1 MEKNFH
7 QSGNPLQAAEKA
19 GREFL
24 SLKWKVLLLS
34 SLILIAIVVS
44 FTGITYRSLMN
55 DFENQRDVQ
64 HQRYALEVKG
74 LIEQTSNNLHQ
85 LAHLIP
91 FLEGMSGALLSGSG
105 AKINQVFDTD
115 WAPLQLNNDIEL
127 IRFYD
132 SSNALLA
139 KWGMSESYPQES
151 VMLKWVE
158 EANHREQP
166 LTPLSCDKSC
176 TQFTVTP
183 LLVEGKK
190 VGVVVIGIP
199 LVDVVLGF
207 KDISGAHIGLLMKE
221 QGNKSGN
228 NSVKIENWNLQVAA
242 HSKEMNV
249 AILQRAAELYPDFG
263 SVRDGV
269 QVSWDDRY
277 LQIKPLM
284 LDEIVSSEKARLIVV
299 TDITSNIRT
308 IQRSTEQN
316 ITIGLIG
323 LALSEILLFII
334 LTKPLSRLKHIVFTL
349 PLLARSSFKEFRSS
363 VRSATQKQFLKDEI
377 DMLDETAVAL
387 SFQLQ
392 TLEDQVAEQ
401 IEELSKER
409 DFINHLLDIAQVI
422 VITQNAQGEIL
433 MLNAHGEMLIQYTEK
448 ELTGKPFTS
457 LLAIDGNLHEL
468 TTRLDEVRSERRDQ
482 LRHETNIL
490 CKDGSL
496 RNILWLHSRLTPHTA
511 EDPAILSVGLDIT
524 EHKRAEGRLAWLAD
538 HDPLT
543 DLYNRRRF
551 QEELEQMLNLA
562 ARYRHSGALLFF
574 DLDQFK
580 YINDTSG
587 HQAGDSLLKM
597 VAHMLLGSIRSVDIL
612 GRLGGD
618 EFAVILPET
627 TAEGAI
633 EVAKNA
639 LACLSKGQITVN
651 GRTHKALASIGIA
664 LFPEH
669 GSNVHD
675 LLAAA
680 DLAMYQAKE
689 AGRGGW
695 HLFSDEEKTRERMH
709 TLVYWKEK
717 IEHALLHER
726 FLFYFQPIMNIAD
739 KSISHHE
746 VLLRM
751 LDDAGNILAPHL
763 FIPAAEQTGLIHAID
778 HMVLRKAI
786 AQSAQIQHAGHPVR
800 FSINLSAH
808 AFHDPELL
816 PILTEAF
823 HHYEADPSNFMFEIT
838 ETAALEDL
846 YAAKEL
852 METIKQL
859 GCSFTLD
866 DFGVGFSSFYYIRQL
881 PIDIVK
887 IDGSFIRN
895 LGNSP
900 DDQILVKALCE
911 VAKGFGKKTTAEF
924 VESEATLSIL
934 ESMNVDY
941 AQGFLIGVPVPA
953 SESPFKDY
961 LKS

>member
-1 MEKNFH
+1 MEKDFQ
-7 QSGNPLQAAEKA
+7 QSGTPLRDGEKA
-19 GREFL
+19 GRKFL

-74 LIEQTSNNLHQ
+74 LIEQISNNLHQ

-91 FLEGMSGALLSGSG
+91 FLEGMSSALLSGSG
-105 AKINQVFDTD
+105 TKINQVFDTD

-132 SSNALLA
+132 GSNALLA
-139 KWGMSESYPQES
+139 KWGMSESYPEES

-158 EANHREQP
+158 EANLREQP

-221 QGNKSGN
+221 RGNKSGN
-228 NSVKIENWNLQVAA
+228 NSVKIENWNFQVAA

-263 SVRDGV
+263 SVQDGV

-284 LDEIVSSEKARLIVV
+284 LDEIIGSEKAQLIVV
-299 TDITSNIRT
+299 TDITSTIRT
-308 IQRSTEQN
+308 IQRSTEQS

-334 LTKPLSRLKHIVFTL
+334 LTKPLSRLKHIAFTL

-363 VRSATQKQFLKDEI
+363 LRSATQKQLLQDEI

-401 IEELSKER
+401 IEELSRER

-448 ELTGKPFTS
+448 ELSGKPFTS
-457 LLAIDGNLHEL
+457 LLAFDGNLHEV

-496 RNILWLHSRLTPHTA
+496 RNILWLHSRLTPHSA
-511 EDPAILSVGLDIT
+511 EDPAMLSVGLDIT

-597 VAHMLLGSIRSVDIL
+597 VAHMLLSSIRSVDIL

-618 EFAVILPET
+618 EFAVILPQT

-639 LACLSKGQITVN
+639 LASLSKGQITVN

-669 GSNVHD
+669 GNNVHD

-726 FLFYFQPIMNIAD
+726 FLFYFQPIMHIAD
-739 KSISHHE
+739 KSIGHHE

-823 HHYEADPSNFMFEIT
+823 SHYGADPSNFMFEIT

-852 METIKQL
+852 METIRKL

-895 LGNSP
+895 LANSP

-934 ESMNVDY
+934 ESMEVDY
-941 AQGFLIGVPVPA
+941 AQGFLIGAPVPGA
-953 SESPFKDY
+953 ESPFKDY

>member
-1 MEKNFH
+1 M
-7 QSGNPLQAAEKA
+7 
-19 GREFL
+19 
-24 SLKWKVLLLS
+24 
-34 SLILIAIVVS
+34 
-44 FTGITYRSLMN
+44 RS
-55 DFENQRDVQ
+55 
-64 HQRYALEVKG
+64 
-74 LIEQTSNNLHQ
+74 
-85 LAHLIP
+85 P
-91 FLEGMSGALLSGSG
+91 
-105 AKINQVFDTD
+105 
-115 WAPLQLNNDIEL
+115 
-127 IRFYD
+127 
-132 SSNALLA
+132 
-139 KWGMSESYPQES
+139 
-151 VMLKWVE
+151 
-158 EANHREQP
+158 
-166 LTPLSCDKSC
+166 
-176 TQFTVTP
+176 
-183 LLVEGKK
+183 
-190 VGVVVIGIP
+190 
-199 LVDVVLGF
+199 
-207 KDISGAHIGLLMKE
+207 
-221 QGNKSGN
+221 
-228 NSVKIENWNLQVAA
+228 
-242 HSKEMNV
+242 
-249 AILQRAAELYPDFG
+249 
-263 SVRDGV
+263 
-269 QVSWDDRY
+269 
-277 LQIKPLM
+277 
-284 LDEIVSSEKARLIVV
+284 
-299 TDITSNIRT
+299 
-308 IQRSTEQN
+308 
-316 ITIGLIG
+316 
-323 LALSEILLFII
+323 
-334 LTKPLSRLKHIVFTL
+334 
-349 PLLARSSFKEFRSS
+349 
-363 VRSATQKQFLKDEI
+363 
-377 DMLDETAVAL
+377 
-387 SFQLQ
+387 
-392 TLEDQVAEQ
+392 
-401 IEELSKER
+401 
-409 DFINHLLDIAQVI
+409 
-422 VITQNAQGEIL
+422 
-433 MLNAHGEMLIQYTEK
+433 
-448 ELTGKPFTS
+448 
-457 LLAIDGNLHEL
+457 
-468 TTRLDEVRSERRDQ
+468 
-482 LRHETNIL
+482 
-490 CKDGSL
+490 
-496 RNILWLHSRLTPHTA
+496 
-511 EDPAILSVGLDIT
+511 
-524 EHKRAEGRLAWLAD
+524 
-538 HDPLT
+538 
-543 DLYNRRRF
+543 
-551 QEELEQMLNLA
+551 
-562 ARYRHSGALLFF
+562 
-574 DLDQFK
+574 
-580 YINDTSG
+580 
-587 HQAGDSLLKM
+587 
-597 VAHMLLGSIRSVDIL
+597 
-612 GRLGGD
+612 
-618 EFAVILPET
+618 
-627 TAEGAI
+627 
-633 EVAKNA
+633 
-639 LACLSKGQITVN
+639 CLSKGQITVN

-726 FLFYFQPIMNIAD
+726 FLFYFQPIMHIAD

-823 HHYEADPSNFMFEIT
+823 HHYGADPSNFMFEIT

>member
-1 MEKNFH
+1 M
-7 QSGNPLQAAEKA
+7 
-19 GREFL
+19 
-24 SLKWKVLLLS
+24 
-34 SLILIAIVVS
+34 
-44 FTGITYRSLMN
+44 
-55 DFENQRDVQ
+55 
-64 HQRYALEVKG
+64 
-74 LIEQTSNNLHQ
+74 
-85 LAHLIP
+85 
-91 FLEGMSGALLSGSG
+91 
-105 AKINQVFDTD
+105 
-115 WAPLQLNNDIEL
+115 
-127 IRFYD
+127 
-132 SSNALLA
+132 
-139 KWGMSESYPQES
+139 
-151 VMLKWVE
+151 
-158 EANHREQP
+158 
-166 LTPLSCDKSC
+166 
-176 TQFTVTP
+176 
-183 LLVEGKK
+183 
-190 VGVVVIGIP
+190 
-199 LVDVVLGF
+199 
-207 KDISGAHIGLLMKE
+207 
-221 QGNKSGN
+221 
-228 NSVKIENWNLQVAA
+228 
-242 HSKEMNV
+242 
-249 AILQRAAELYPDFG
+249 
-263 SVRDGV
+263 
-269 QVSWDDRY
+269 
-277 LQIKPLM
+277 
-284 LDEIVSSEKARLIVV
+284 
-299 TDITSNIRT
+299 
-308 IQRSTEQN
+308 
-316 ITIGLIG
+316 
-323 LALSEILLFII
+323 
-334 LTKPLSRLKHIVFTL
+334 
-349 PLLARSSFKEFRSS
+349 
-363 VRSATQKQFLKDEI
+363 
-377 DMLDETAVAL
+377 
-387 SFQLQ
+387 
-392 TLEDQVAEQ
+392 
-401 IEELSKER
+401 
-409 DFINHLLDIAQVI
+409 
-422 VITQNAQGEIL
+422 
-433 MLNAHGEMLIQYTEK
+433 
-448 ELTGKPFTS
+448 
-457 LLAIDGNLHEL
+457 
-468 TTRLDEVRSERRDQ
+468 
-482 LRHETNIL
+482 
-490 CKDGSL
+490 
-496 RNILWLHSRLTPHTA
+496 
-511 EDPAILSVGLDIT
+511 LSVGLDIT

-562 ARYRHSGALLFF
+562 ARYKHSGALLFF

-597 VAHMLLGSIRSVDIL
+597 VAHMLLSSIRSVDIL

-618 EFAVILPET
+618 EFAVILPQT

-639 LACLSKGQITVN
+639 LASLSKGQITVN

-726 FLFYFQPIMNIAD
+726 FLFYFQPIMHIAD

-816 PILTEAF
+816 PILTDAF
-823 HHYEADPSNFMFEIT
+823 HHYGADPSNFMFEIT